1 MGLSAPMAWSPG
13 LIPGLG
19 TKITNATWEK
29 KKKKTLNLKN
39 QGSGLQLLSRG
50 LTAPP
55 VLVLRDLLLAASSER
70 LCMAASFPFK
80 DKFSS

>member
-1 MGLSAPMAWSPG
+1 MVKSLPCIARDTD

-19 TKITNATWEK
+19 TKITNATWK

-39 QGSGLQLLSRG
+39 PGSGLHLLSRA

-70 LCMAASFPFK
+70 LCMASSFPFK